1 MSETTGLWEHSLRHY
16 LARTASSQPTPG
28 SGPAAALT
36 IATGLA
42 LVVKALHV
50 SGSTAAP
57 LADSENL
64 LTRLAR
70 FADED
75 AEAFG
80 DYLQARRDDG
90 CTPAMLEGASRRSC
104 AIPLAIGHAG
114 VEALGLALS
123 AWPQTRRMLLADV
136 HAGGLLIHAGLSAA
150 LLGVDADLPA
160 LDEAEERK
168 RASQARVRLQ
178 EEADTRLAR
187 LREQAQRD

>member
-1 MSETTGLWEHSLRHY
+1 MSETTGLWEHSLRQY
-16 LARTASSQPTPG
+16 LTRTASTEPTPG

-42 LVVKALHV
+42 LVIKALRV
-50 SGSTAAP
+50 SGCQVAP
-57 LADSENL
+57 LGESESL

-80 DYLQARRDDG
+80 DYLQTRRDEHRA
-90 CTPAMLEGASRRSC
+90 PAELESASRRSC

-114 VEALGLALS
+114 LEALGLALA
-123 AWPQTRRMLLADV
+123 AWPQTRQALLADV

-178 EEADTRLAR
+178 EEADQRLAR
-187 LREQAQRD
+187 LQEQAQRD